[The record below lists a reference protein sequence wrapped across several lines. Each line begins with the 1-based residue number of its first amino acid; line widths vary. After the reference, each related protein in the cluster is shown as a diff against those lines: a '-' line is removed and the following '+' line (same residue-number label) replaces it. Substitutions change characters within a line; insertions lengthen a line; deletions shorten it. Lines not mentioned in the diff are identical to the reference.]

1 MQQYETKPTMSALR
15 TCGFSAQH
23 EGAASAVLKTSMHKE
38 GELTSEQ
45 AWDPVAVH
53 QASLLTELLLRY

>member
-1 MQQYETKPTMSALR
+1 MKPTISAIE
-15 TCGFSAQH
+15 TCRLSAQH
-23 EGAASAVLKTSMHKE
+23 EGAASAVLKTSMNKE

-53 QASLLTELLLRY
+53 QAGLLIELLLKY

>member
-1 MQQYETKPTMSALR
+1 MSALR
-15 TCGFSAQH
+15 TCGLSAQH
-23 EGAASAVLKTSMHKE
+23 EGAVSALLEAALNEE

-53 QASLLTELLLRY
+53 QASLLTELLLKY